1 MAAKTDTKM
10 TNGQRIRVLRE
21 MLGLSRPKFAAA
33 VGINVTTLK
42 NYELNYRE
50 LAVDPAVKIARCFR
64 DHNSVAPYL
73 TNSVA
78 LYLIGMHDAFI
89 EAQDSAKLN
98 AAFTPIKGK

>member
-1 MAAKTDTKM
+1 MAAKTETKM

-21 MLGLSRPKFAAA
+21 MIGLSRPKFADA

-42 NYELNYRE
+42 NYELSYRE

-64 DHNSVAPYL
+64 DS
-73 TNSVA
+73 NSVA

-98 AAFTPIKGK
+98 AAFTPIQGK